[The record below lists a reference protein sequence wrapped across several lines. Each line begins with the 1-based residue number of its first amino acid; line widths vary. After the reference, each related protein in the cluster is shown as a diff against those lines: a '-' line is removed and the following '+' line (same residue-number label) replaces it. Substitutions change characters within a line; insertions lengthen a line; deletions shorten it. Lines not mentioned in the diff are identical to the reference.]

1 MKRTRIPH
9 CLTALSLAV
18 AATVVPAADTQN
30 VSAPVPAPA
39 NGTALTIY
47 STAQPGAIPPELYR
61 NGNRGGAVPGYGVV
75 RTERDLALTRG
86 RNTVR
91 FTDVAAFIDPTTVQ
105 FESLTD
111 PAGTGVLEQNFQF
124 DLVSQQKLLER
135 YIDKKVTVDQVRG
148 NQTETFSGTLLSMA
162 GGMVLKRDD
171 GTLQLLPHNSGV
183 RLPDLPGGLITK
195 PTLVWDLNAAR
206 AATHRTRVS
215 YQTSGLT
222 WWADYNLT
230 YSEGKTANLCKLD
243 VGAWVSILN
252 QSGATYPE
260 ARLKLVAGDV
270 QRVQATGRMR
280 DAAAPARALAM
291 EQKSAGFQE
300 KDFFEYHLYTL
311 GRPTT
316 LPDNSTKQIELFPVA
331 RTVPCEKTLVYYG
344 LPPGSFGF
352 FPNPMTDRNYGV
364 ATNKKVD
371 VYLGF
376 KNGKEQNMG
385 IPLPSGRVR
394 VAKRDEA
401 DGTLEFIGEDTID
414 HTPRNEDV
422 RVKLGSAFDIVG
434 ERKQLDFKADA
445 ARQIMTEEIEVRL
458 RNQKKEA
465 VTVLVKENLY
475 RWTNWRITAK
485 THDFRKEDARTIVF
499 PVQIAAGSE
508 TVVRYSVQYYW

>member
-18 AATVVPAADTQN
+18 AATVVPAADSQN
-30 VSAPVPAPA
+30 VSAPVAAPA
-39 NGTALTIY
+39 SGTALTIY
-47 STAQPGAIPPELYR
+47 STAQPGAIPPEVYR

-75 RTERDLALTRG
+75 RTERELALTRG

-183 RLPDLPGGLITK
+183 RLPDLPGGLITR

-206 AATHRTRVS
+206 AGTHRTRVS
-215 YQTSGLT
+215 YQTTGLT

-230 YSEGKTANLCKLD
+230 YSEGKTANQCKLD

-252 QSGATYPE
+252 QSGASYPE
-260 ARLKLVAGDV
+260 AKLKLVAGDV
-270 QRVQATGRMR
+270 QRAAPVGRMR
-280 DAAAPARALAM
+280 RDAAYPAAEAL
-291 EQKSAGFQE
+291 QSKSAGFQE
-300 KDFFEYHLYTL
+300 KEFFEYHLYTL
-311 GRPTT
+311 ARPTT
-316 LPDNSTKQIELFPVA
+316 LPDNSTKQLELFPVA

-344 LPPGSFGF
+344 LAPGSFGF
-352 FPNPMTDRNYGV
+352 FPNPMTDRTYGT

-376 KNGKEQNMG
+376 KNGQEQNLG
-385 IPLPSGRVR
+385 VPLPSGRVR
-394 VAKRDEA
+394 VSKRDDA

-414 HTPRNEDV
+414 HTARNENV
-422 RVKLGSAFDIVG
+422 RIKLGSAFDVVG
-434 ERKQLDFKADA
+434 ERKQLDFKVDT
-445 ARQIMTEEIEVRL
+445 ARKTMTEEIEVRL

-465 VTVLVKENLY
+465 VTVQVKENLY
-475 RWTNWRITAK
+475 RWVNWEIAGR
-485 THDFRKEDARTIVF
+485 THPYTREDARTIMF
-499 PVQIAAGSE
+499 PVKIAAGAE
-508 TVVRYSVQYYW
+508 AVVRYTVQYTW